1 MLAQVSAALACCIAA
16 AGGAPAPVFDTP
28 VHQWDDGYG
37 HTGAKSRPFVLHQVV
52 SGPNY
57 FMKHDSTCY
66 FKCIRRYA
74 QQQGYGYA
82 LDTST
87 SGKRFKMWEKAK
99 FIAGTMQLLENDDW
113 LVYVDGDA
121 CIADRMRFL
130 ETVVA
135 DAEARNQGRKCSL
148 IGQDSPH
155 VINAGF
161 LMFKKDGV
169 GDRFAADWYAAMP
182 PSTSSRL
189 HDQFFMHVLLM
200 KYGVFEL
207 GMTQSDYG
215 RPDVLKAVDTNGDG
229 TTSKDEF
236 NSWLARLNTT
246 GVWPNENTEKSYMQ
260 SC

>member
-113 LVYVDGDA
+113 LVYVLKKWRGTA
-121 CIADRMRFL
+121 TSAHLFGELPFSRC
-130 ETVVA
+130 VA
-135 DAEARNQGRKCSL
+135 EHAPLYAICNQAKGTLTIIS
-148 IGQDSPH
+148 
-155 VINAGF
+155 F
-161 LMFKKDGV
+161 
-169 GDRFAADWYAAMP
+169 
-182 PSTSSRL
+182 RL
-189 HDQFFMHVLLM
+189 THLSH
-200 KYGVFEL
+200 
-207 GMTQSDYG
+207 
-215 RPDVLKAVDTNGDG
+215 
-229 TTSKDEF
+229 
-236 NSWLARLNTT
+236 LARPSPLHLPLPPPPHK
-246 GVWPNENTEKSYMQ
+246 VR
-260 SC
+260 

>member
-1 MLAQVSAALACCIAA
+1 
-16 AGGAPAPVFDTP
+16 
-28 VHQWDDGYG
+28 
-37 HTGAKSRPFVLHQVV
+37 
-52 SGPNY
+52 
-57 FMKHDSTCY
+57 
-66 FKCIRRYA
+66 
-74 QQQGYGYA
+74 
-82 LDTST
+82 
-87 SGKRFKMWEKAK
+87 
-99 FIAGTMQLLENDDW
+99 
-113 LVYVDGDA
+113 
-121 CIADRMRFL
+121 MRFL

-260 SC
+260 SCCTCLHFNSSSSSFSFSFFFSFLFTFLFFSFPNETSL